1 MDKSLT
7 GLKIEHWYHVL
18 VVLGAAGAVAALSID
33 LKGIAN
39 AHALSLFLGV
49 LFIGLG
55 EWINHP
61 LQTKLMPPNV
71 YVPGG
76 GIISGNPRNPSLVG
90 SLFDLLGFILICIA
104 IYKIANAP

>member
-18 VVLGAAGAVAALSID
+18 VVLGAAGVIAAMTFE

-39 AHALSLFLGV
+39 AHAIIMSLGI

-61 LQTKLMPPNV
+61 LQTKIVPPNV
-71 YVPGG
+71 YMGGG
-76 GIISGNPRNPSLVG
+76 GIISGHPRNANLLG
-90 SLFDLLGFILICIA
+90 SLFDILGFILISAA
-104 IYKIANAP
+104 IFKITNTP